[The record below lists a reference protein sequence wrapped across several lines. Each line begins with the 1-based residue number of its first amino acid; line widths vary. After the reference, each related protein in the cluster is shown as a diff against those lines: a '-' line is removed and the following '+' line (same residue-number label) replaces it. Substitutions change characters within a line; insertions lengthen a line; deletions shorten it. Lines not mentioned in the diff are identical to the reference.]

1 MAINNWATN
10 NEQISAPPHGFYRV
24 KFVDKLS
31 LEGMTIDIERLEY
44 RMLIGNVYREIVQ
57 SPQNMTKR
65 STCTFKEEW
74 DFCRCYFDYEY
85 KFREL
90 FLSPCPWSLMQL

>member
-10 NEQISAPPHGFYRV
+10 NEQISAPPPMAFLGF
-24 KFVDKLS
+24 KFGDKLS
-31 LEGMTIDIERLEY
+31 LDGMTTMPYRRLAY

-65 STCTFKEEW
+65 STCTYKEEG

-90 FLSPCPWSLMQL
+90 FLSPCPWSLK